1 MNTSS
6 TRISRLRKEG
16 LLTIS
21 DAVRKV
27 QGDAPSYRTGLRWCI
42 HGIRGGIKLE
52 SVKCG
57 HRRMTSVE
65 AVERFFDALEPQPD
79 TAGHPGV
86 VAARQV
92 AADEVLGSFGLGREA
107 TP

>member
-1 MNTSS
+1 MEPSS

-16 LLTIS
+16 LRAIS
-21 DAVRKV
+21 DAVRPV
-27 QGDAPSYRTGLRWCI
+27 RGEAPSYRTGLRWCI
-42 HGIRGGIKLE
+42 HGIRGIKLE

-57 HRRMTSVE
+57 HRRMTTIE

-79 TAGHPGV
+79 TPAQLGV

-92 AADEVLGSFGLGREA
+92 AADEVLGKIGRA
-107 TP
+107 HV